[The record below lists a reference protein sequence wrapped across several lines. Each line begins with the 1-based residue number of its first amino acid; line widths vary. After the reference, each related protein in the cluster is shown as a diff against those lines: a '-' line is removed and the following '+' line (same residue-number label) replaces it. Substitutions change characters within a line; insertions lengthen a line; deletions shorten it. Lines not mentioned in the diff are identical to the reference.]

1 MLRLLLPA
9 LCALA
14 IVPGVARAAED
25 SPYLL
30 TSGDKVEVSIWGEPA
45 EKIER
50 VDVLPNGYVTLKL
63 AGPVKV
69 KGLDTAQAEKII
81 TEKLT
86 KYYPDP
92 VVSVVV
98 TEAKGNVVYVQGKVL
113 KPGKVQLAGDTD
125 VLQLLGETGPLD
137 KFADKDEIKLL
148 RREGKTQK
156 VMPVDYSALISGS
169 DMSTNYEL
177 KAGDTL
183 VVP

>member
-1 MLRLLLPA
+1 MLRLMLPA

-14 IVPGVARAAED
+14 ILPGVARAAED
-25 SPYLL
+25 NSYLL
-30 TSGDKVEVSIWGEPA
+30 NAGDKVEVSIWGEPA

-50 VDVLPNGYVTLKL
+50 VDVLPNGYITLKL

-98 TEAKGNVVYVQGKVL
+98 TEAKGNVVYVQGKVI
-113 KPGKVQLAGDTD
+113 KPGKVQMNGETD
-125 VLQLLGETGPLD
+125 VLQALSEAGGLD

-148 RREGKTQK
+148 RREGKKQK
-156 VMPVDYSALISGS
+156 VLLVNYDDLIAGR
-169 DMSTNYEL
+169 DMSTNFEL
-177 KAGDTL
+177 QAGDTL

>member
-14 IVPGVARAAED
+14 IVPSMSHAAEEKA
-25 SPYLL
+25 YLL
-30 TSGDKVEVSIWGEPA
+30 NSGDLIKVSIWGEPV
-45 EKIER
+45 EKDEIIP
-50 VDVLPNGYVTLKL
+50 VLPDGTATLKL
-63 AGPVKV
+63 AGQVRV
-69 KGLDTAQAEKII
+69 KGLDTAQAEKVI

-113 KPGKVQLAGDTD
+113 KPGKVQMNGETD
-125 VLQLLGETGPLD
+125 VLQALSEAGGLD

-148 RREGKTQK
+148 RREGKKQK
-156 VMPVDYSALISGS
+156 VLLVNYGDLIAGR
-169 DMSTNYEL
+169 DMSTNFEL
-177 KAGDTL
+177 QAGDTL

>member
-14 IVPGVARAAED
+14 IMPGVARAAEEK
-25 SPYLL
+25 PYLL
-30 TSGDKVEVSIWGEPA
+30 NSGDIIKVSVWGEA
-45 EKIER
+45 IEKDES
-50 VDVLPNGYVTLKL
+50 VPVLPDGTATLKL

-69 KGLDTAQAEKII
+69 RGLDTAQAEKVI

-113 KPGKVQLAGDTD
+113 KPGKVQMTGDTD
-125 VLQLLGETGPLD
+125 VLQALSESGGLD
-137 KFADKDEIKLL
+137 KFADKDDIKLL
-148 RREGKTQK
+148 RREGKIQTVK
-156 VMPVDYSALISGS
+156 PVDYSALISGS